1 MGKLK
6 ILTVA
11 VMTLTLTFTSTVQ
24 SNAAPCSAK
33 EDKLLTNL
41 LMPWATATMMGDLD
55 PLYAALDKA
64 IKGTKSK
71 KLKAVLRKLET
82 AIEEDGGVQEGF
94 GLPSKLFDQAHSIN
108 KYKRC

>member
-33 EDKLLTNL
+33 VIDYLFYIGEDVNGDPGLHNLENLFRLT
-41 LMPWATATMMGDLD
+41 G
-55 PLYAALDKA
+55 KA
-64 IKGTKSK
+64 IKATKSK
-71 KLKAVLRKLET
+71 KLKAVLIKLET
-82 AIEEDGGVQEGF
+82 ALEENSLA
-94 GLPSKLFDQAHSIN
+94 GLDKYYDQADLLVRYN
-108 KYKRC
+108 RC

>member
-1 MGKLK
+1 MRKLK

-33 EDKLLTNL
+33 DGKNLTNL
-41 LMPWATATMMGDLD
+41 LVEYMVAKNVGDLD
-55 PLYAALDKA
+55 PLFAAIDKA

-71 KLKAVLRKLET
+71 KLKAVLTKLET
-82 AIEEDGGVQEGF
+82 AVEEDGEVNDF
-94 GLPSKLFDQAHSIN
+94 GLPYKLFNQAMSLSE
-108 KYKRC
+108 YKRC